1 MSSSRGIT
9 RQYDNY
15 AKLDEI
21 TCIFCY
27 LLWTLSVKKY
37 NSKISIMK
45 KFNKIKY
52 PFSKSNRQIENVTSI
67 KTNKKEVTKSQIAN
81 NPITISTFTEI
92 QYNFR
97 CIETAQDLQ
106 ALKRKTRKKKK

>member
-1 MSSSRGIT
+1 M
-9 RQYDNY
+9 N
-15 AKLDEI
+15 
-21 TCIFCY
+21 
-27 LLWTLSVKKY
+27 
-37 NSKISIMK
+37 
-45 KFNKIKY
+45 KFNKKY

-81 NPITISTFTEI
+81 NPNTISTFTEI

-106 ALKRKTRKKKK
+106 ALKRKTRKNEIVSYPTGFEVGNFVRNGQRHNI